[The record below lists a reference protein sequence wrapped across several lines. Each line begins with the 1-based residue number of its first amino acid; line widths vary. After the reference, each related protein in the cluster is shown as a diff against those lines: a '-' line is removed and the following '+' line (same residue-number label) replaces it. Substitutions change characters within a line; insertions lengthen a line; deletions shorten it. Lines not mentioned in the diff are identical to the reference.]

1 LEIGLADVLT
11 LCFIFT
17 ALLSGATLLLLW
29 ADFPFRSAREREM
42 QLRCELLYFSLLN
55 LKPENSEVALP
66 QAVVENLLG
75 LPTRGFC
82 PENLALE
89 ALRCWVREG
98 WCKVEISLGGR
109 KWEVQWG
116 RPTGKFYRSRGGFSF
131 LPAHG
136 DPLRAEMEVEL
147 G

>member
-1 LEIGLADVLT
+1 VEIGLSDVLT

-17 ALLSGATLLLLW
+17 ALISGTTLLLLW

-42 QLRCELLYFSLLN
+42 QLRCELLYFTLLN
-55 LKPENSEVALP
+55 LKPENSEVTLP

-75 LPTRGFC
+75 LPPRGFS

-89 ALRCWVREG
+89 ALRFWSPER
-98 WCKVEISLGGR
+98 WAKVEISAEGKR
-109 KWEVQWG
+109 WEVHWG
-116 RPTGKFYRSRGGFSF
+116 NRAGRFYRSEGKFSL

-136 DPLRAEMEVEL
+136 DLLRAEMEVEL